1 MLHISHQAGRLVLTR
16 TDSEQLRSL
25 TDVLSAL
32 TPLPACTW
40 RFPWTRPA
48 PLLPAAVLPSDQRS
62 SPWEGTKGRVWFSA
76 AGTQLKVH
84 SFTEMTKQ
92 SARVPLPLQVAS
104 YS

>member
-1 MLHISHQAGRLVLTR
+1 MDTACTVTSR
-16 TDSEQLRSL
+16 RSL
-25 TDVLSAL
+25 AL
-32 TPLPACTW
+32 
-40 RFPWTRPA
+40 RPE
-48 PLLPAAVLPSDQRS
+48 DS